1 MRIHS
6 LTFRGVGPYRDEQVI
21 DFDALGSSGLYLIN
35 GPTGAGKS
43 TVIDALCFALYGRLA
58 GDDSDP
64 SRLRSHFAGPND
76 TTEVDLVFETSAG
89 EFRVI
94 RSPEYLRAKKSGTGQ
109 TTAKA
114 ECKVFRRL
122 RDGTEQEVATQIA
135 SANAELAR
143 IVGLTRDQFVQTI
156 VLPQGQFASFLNAD
170 TREREE
176 ILKRIFDT
184 ALVEKVAEIL
194 REDAKAARASRDAM
208 TDRITEELRLLAAL
222 IELDEAESEQLQ
234 AWALDSLDE
243 PLTRALAELEPSLQA
258 EVDRRDEAARQAAL
272 VASAA
277 DARRAEAKLEADAA
291 KARDLAAERVS
302 SAAGQAAT
310 AREALAEASE
320 LAASL
325 DIVIDESPDPA
336 RWQARSSAAATA
348 AGRLDALVTREAA
361 VLAWPARNSAI
372 EKDLDELRDRIAAL
386 ADRAEALP
394 TLIDEQ
400 EAIAGGRPTPS
411 EVEELLRREA
421 RLAEADRLRRE
432 RDDAVALVEVLSE
445 QAASALRTSK
455 ESDRLS
461 REAAKAYRDGIAADL
476 ALTLTP
482 GEPCAV
488 CGATEHPT
496 PAKHADIRVPLEEV
510 ESLTARASAD
520 RVAADAAHTSWKQAQ
535 IRATELTEAL
545 PMSRE
550 DWLQATSEL
559 DAEREAMA
567 QRSEEG
573 AAAEDL
579 LSRIRPEATEIG
591 TQLTEMRSQLSA
603 DTKAWEKAIQ
613 EMEEDEAD
621 VAAARGPFPSVSARA
636 HATSALAHLL
646 TAVAD
651 RLHDLTR
658 AEEAQQEAEAV
669 WADLPQHDAF
679 GDVAAAQEA
688 WRAADDVRADATRD
702 AASARQQLD
711 RYRGRV
717 DAIAR
722 LQGERAERVA
732 SDADLLALAEVF
744 SAGRG
749 NDIGIHIYVL
759 RAMFENVME
768 LANRRLES
776 LLNGRYRLVPA
787 DAGAGDRRSLQ
798 GLGVSVL
805 DGFTD
810 RVRPARSLSG
820 GETFCVSLALA
831 LGLSDAVRLNAGGVE
846 IGSLFIDE
854 GFGSLD
860 ADQLDEVMVMLGH
873 LSSDGRRVGVIS
885 HVDSMK
891 SAIVERID
899 VTPAAQG
906 RPAALRVSWMS

>member
-6 LTFRGVGPYRDEQVI
+6 LSFRGVGPYRDEQVI
-21 DFDALGSSGLYLIN
+21 DFDALGASGLYLIN

-64 SRLRSHFAGPND
+64 SRLRSHFAGPSD
-76 TTEVDLVFETSAG
+76 PTEVDLVFETSAG

-122 RDGTEQEVATQIA
+122 PDGTEQEVATQIA

-194 REDAKAARASRDAM
+194 KEDAKAARASRDEM
-208 TDRITEELRLLAAL
+208 TERITEALRLLAAL
-222 IELDEAESEQLQ
+222 IELDGAASEQMQ

-243 PLTRALAELEPSLQA
+243 PLTDSLAALEPALVAQ
-258 EVDRRDEAARQAAL
+258 VDRLDETARQAAHA
-272 VASAA
+272 ASAA
-277 DARRAEAKLEADAA
+277 DSRRSEAKVEADATA
-291 KARDLAAERVS
+291 ARDRAAERVS
-302 SAAGQAAT
+302 SAAGRAAT
-310 AREALAEASE
+310 AREALGEAAE

-325 DIVIDESPDPA
+325 DIELDESSDPA
-336 RWQARSSAAATA
+336 QWQARSSAAATA

-361 VLAWPARNSAI
+361 VLAWPARSAAI
-372 EKDLDELRDRIAAL
+372 ENELDELRDRIAAL

-394 TLIDEQ
+394 TLIQEQ

-421 RLAEADRLRRE
+421 RLAEDDRLRHE
-432 RDDAVALVEVLSE
+432 LDDAVALVEVLSE
-445 QAASALRTSK
+445 EAASALRTSE

-461 REAAKAYRDGIAADL
+461 REAALTYRAGIAADL

-496 PAKHADIRVPLEEV
+496 PAKHADMRVPLEEV
-510 ESLTARASAD
+510 ERLTARASAD
-520 RVAADAAHTSWKQAQ
+520 RAAADTAHTSWKQGQSRVA
-535 IRATELTEAL
+535 ELTETL
-545 PMSRE
+545 TMTLE
-550 DWLQATSEL
+550 DWTQATSEL
-559 DAEREAMA
+559 EVERAALA
-567 QRSEEG
+567 QRSERA

-591 TQLTEMRSQLSA
+591 TRLTEMRARLSA
-603 DTKAWEKAIQ
+603 DTTAWEKAATEI
-613 EMEEDEAD
+613 DEAESA
-621 VAAARGPFPSVSARA
+621 VVAARGSFPSVSARA
-636 HATSALAHLL
+636 QATSALAHLL
-646 TAVAD
+646 TTVAD

-658 AEEAQQEAEAV
+658 AEEAQREADAT
-669 WADLPQHDAF
+669 WADLPQHEAF

-688 WRAADDVRADATRD
+688 WRAADVVRTEATHDVAT
-702 AASARQQLD
+702 ARQQHE
-711 RYRGRV
+711 RYRSSV

-732 SDADLLALAEVF
+732 ADAELLALAEVF

-749 NDIGIHIYVL
+749 NDMGIHIHVL

-776 LLNGRYRLVPA
+776 LLGGRYRLVPA
-787 DAGAGDRRSLQ
+787 DAGEGDRRSLQ

-810 RVRPARSLSG
+810 MVRPARSLSG
-820 GETFCVSLALA
+820 GEAFCVSLALA

>member
-6 LTFRGVGPYRDEQVI
+6 LTFRGVGPYRDEQAI

-35 GPTGAGKS
+35 GATGAGKS

-64 SRLRSHFAGPND
+64 SRLRSHFAGPSD
-76 TTEVDLVFETSAG
+76 PTEIDLVFETSAG

-122 RDGTEQEVATQIA
+122 PDGTEQEVATQIA

-194 REDAKAARASRDAM
+194 KDDAKGARALRDGM
-208 TDRITEELRLLAAL
+208 TDRIAEELRLLAAL
-222 IELDEAESEQLQ
+222 IELDEEASERLQ

-243 PLTRALAELEPSLQA
+243 PLTDALAAIEPTLLT
-258 EVDRRDEAARQAAL
+258 EVDRLDEAARQAAL

-277 DARRAEAKLEADAA
+277 DARRTEARVEADATA
-291 KARDLAAERVS
+291 ARDLAAERVT
-302 SAAGQAAT
+302 SAAVQAAD

-325 DIVIDESPDPA
+325 DIEFDASPDPA
-336 RWQARSSAAATA
+336 QWQARSSAAATA
-348 AGRLDALVTREAA
+348 AGRLDALVTQEAA
-361 VLAWPARNSAI
+361 VLAWPARTAAI
-372 EKDLDELRDRIAAL
+372 ERELGELRDRIAAL
-386 ADRAEALP
+386 GDRAEALP
-394 TLIDEQ
+394 TLIGEQ
-400 EAIAGGRPTPS
+400 EAIAAGRPSPS
-411 EVEELLRREA
+411 EVEELLRRES
-421 RLAEADRLRRE
+421 RLAEADRLLRE
-432 RDDAVALVEVLSE
+432 LDDAIAAIDILSE
-445 QAASALRTSK
+445 QAASALRTSEK
-455 ESDRLS
+455 SDHMS
-461 REAAKAYRDGIAADL
+461 REAGMTYRAGIAADL

-496 PAKHADIRVPLEEV
+496 PAEHRETRVPLEEV
-510 ESLTARASAD
+510 ERLSAQASAD
-520 RVAADAAHTSWKQAQ
+520 RTAADAAHTAWRETQA
-535 IRATELTEAL
+535 RVAELTQAL
-545 PMSRE
+545 PMTRAAW
-550 DWLQATSEL
+550 DGALSEL
-559 DAEREAMA
+559 DAERVAA
-567 QRSEEG
+567 TQRSEQAR
-573 AAAEDL
+573 AADAL
-579 LSRIRPEATEIG
+579 LAQMRPEATQI
-591 TQLTEMRSQLSA
+591 TSQLAELRARLAA
-603 DTKAWEKAIQ
+603 DTKAWEKATDDIRAA
-613 EMEEDEAD
+613 ESA
-621 VAAARGPFPSVSARA
+621 VAAARGSFPSVSARGE
-636 HATSALAHLL
+636 ATGALAHLL

-651 RLHDLTR
+651 RLADLAR
-658 AEEAQQEAEAV
+658 AEEAQVTADAT
-669 WADLPQHDAF
+669 WADLPQHEAF
-679 GDVAAAQEA
+679 GDVTAAQEA
-688 WRAADDVRADATRD
+688 WLAADAVRADATHD
-702 AASARQQLD
+702 AATARQQHD
-711 RYRGRV
+711 RYRSRV

-722 LQGERAERVA
+722 LQRERAERVA
-732 SDADLLALAEVF
+732 ADADLLALAEVF

-749 NDIGIHIYVL
+749 NDMGIHIYVL

-776 LLNGRYRLVPA
+776 LLGGRYRLVPA
-787 DAGAGDRRSLQ
+787 DAGEGDRRSLQ

-810 RVRPARSLSG
+810 QVRPARSLSG

-906 RPAALRVSWMS
+906 RPATLRVSWMS

>member
-64 SRLRSHFAGPND
+64 SRLRSHFAGPGD
-76 TTEVDLVFETSAG
+76 PTEVDLVFETSAG

-94 RSPEYLRAKKSGTGQ
+94 RNPEYQRAKKSGTGQ

-122 RDGTEQEVATQIA
+122 PDGGEQEVATQIA

-194 REDAKAARASRDAM
+194 KDDAKAARALRDGM
-208 TDRITEELRLLAAL
+208 TDRITDELRLLAAL
-222 IELDEAESEQLQ
+222 IELDEEASEQLQ
-234 AWALDSLDE
+234 AWAHDSLDE
-243 PLTRALAELEPSLQA
+243 PLTDALAALEPALLT
-258 EVDRRDEAARQAAL
+258 EVDRLDEAARQAAL
-272 VASAA
+272 VAGAA
-277 DARRAEAKLEADAA
+277 DARRTEAKAEADATGA
-291 KARDLAAERVS
+291 QDLAAERVT
-302 SAAGQAAT
+302 SAALQAAG

-320 LAASL
+320 LATSL
-325 DIVIDESPDPA
+325 DIKFDESPDPA
-336 RWQARSSAAATA
+336 QWRARSSAAATA
-348 AGRLDALVTREAA
+348 AGRLDALVTQEAA
-361 VLAWPARNSAI
+361 VLAWPARNAAI
-372 EKDLDELRDRIAAL
+372 EQELERLRDRIATL
-386 ADRAEALP
+386 ADRAAALP
-394 TLIDEQ
+394 TLIEEQ
-400 EAIAGGRPTPS
+400 EGIAAGRPS
-411 EVEELLRREA
+411 AAEVEELLRRETHLTEVDA
-421 RLAEADRLRRE
+421 QLRELDEATAAI
-432 RDDAVALVEVLSE
+432 DDLGDS
-445 QAASALRTSK
+445 AAAALRVSAQ
-455 ESDRLS
+455 SARMS
-461 REAAKAYRDGIAADL
+461 QEAGATYRAGIAADL
-476 ALTLTP
+476 ALTLTD

-496 PAKHADIRVPLEEV
+496 PAEHTETRVPLEEV
-510 ESLTARASAD
+510 ERLSAQASTDRA
-520 RVAADAAHTSWKQAQ
+520 AADAAHAAWRDAQ
-535 IRATELTEAL
+535 TRVAELTETL
-545 PMSRE
+545 PMTRAAC
-550 DWLQATSEL
+550 DGARSEL
-559 DAEREAMA
+559 DAERAA
-567 QRSEEG
+567 ATQRSEQ
-573 AAAEDL
+573 AVAAEAL
-579 LSRIRPEATEIG
+579 LAQMRPEATQI
-591 TQLTEMRSQLSA
+591 TSQLAELRAQLAA
-603 DTKAWEKAIQ
+603 DTKAWEKETDVIRA
-613 EMEEDEAD
+613 EEAA
-621 VAAARGPFPSVSARA
+621 VAGARGSFPSVSARA
-636 HATSALAHLL
+636 DAITGLAEGL

-651 RLHDLTR
+651 RLADLAR
-658 AEEAQQEAEAV
+658 AQEAQVAAQARWSE
-669 WADLPQHDAF
+669 LPQHDAF
-679 GDVAAAQEA
+679 GDVTSAQEA
-688 WRAADDVRADATRD
+688 WSAADARRADAMQEALT
-702 AASARQQLD
+702 ARQHHE
-711 RYRGRV
+711 RYRERV
-717 DAIAR
+717 EAIAR
-722 LQGERAERVA
+722 LQRDRADQVA
-732 SDADLLALAEVF
+732 ADADLLSLAEVF
-744 SAGRG
+744 TAGRG
-749 NDIGIHIYVL
+749 DAMGIHIYVL

-787 DAGAGDRRSLQ
+787 DAGDGDRRSLQ

-810 RVRPARSLSG
+810 KVRPARSLSG

-831 LGLSDAVRLNAGGVE
+831 LGLSDAVRMNAGGIE

-906 RPAALRVSWMS
+906 RPATLRVSWMS